1 MLLELLSYAFA
12 ASMNRME
19 LRQLRYFVT
28 TAELLNFTRAAERH
42 RVAQPA
48 LSRQIRGLEEELGMP
63 LLERDSRRVALTA
76 AGHLFLQDIRD
87 ILGQLESAE
96 ARIKR
101 FHREARQTLK
111 LGFAP
116 SLAGEHLPSII
127 RVMSERR
134 PDLQIALHDL
144 ANEDMINGIRDRELD
159 AALLP
164 ATAVPRSELFTV
176 WPLSKISHSVAF
188 AKGHPLAGQKRVQVA
203 DLRRENLIAYDRR
216 HYPDYWK
223 LLREIYAKAK
233 LPLIV
238 STEVDG
244 GGSLL
249 ASVQSG
255 QGVAIVPT
263 TLRATAPKNVGFR
276 PLQPP
281 AGARLALLHHRD
293 LPVRTMVSLRDACQ
307 LASTAKK

>member
-1 MLLELLSYAFA
+1 
-12 ASMNRME
+12 ME
-19 LRQLRYFVT
+19 LRQLRYFLT

-48 LSRQIRGLEEELGMP
+48 LSRQIRSLEDELGVR

-76 AGHLFLQDIRD
+76 AGHLFLQDIRE
-87 ILGQLESAE
+87 IMEQLEGAE

-101 FHREARQTLK
+101 FHREGRQPLQ

-116 SLAGEHLPSII
+116 SLVGNRLPAII
-127 RVMSERR
+127 QILSDRR
-134 PDLQIALHDL
+134 PDLQITLHDL
-144 ANEDMINGIRDRELD
+144 TNEDMITGIRDRQLD

-164 ATAVPRSELFTV
+164 AAAVPRSELFTV
-176 WPLSKISHSVAF
+176 WPLHTITF
-188 AKGHPLAGQKRVQVA
+188 AVVFPAGHPLARKKRVQVA

-223 LLREIYAKAK
+223 LIREIYTQAG
-233 LPLIV
+233 LPLMV
-238 STEVDG
+238 DAEVDG

-255 QGVAIVPT
+255 QGVAIVST
-263 TLRATAPKNVGFR
+263 TLRATAPRTVEFR
-276 PLQPP
+276 PLHPSP
-281 AGARLALLHHRD
+281 AARLALLHHRD
-293 LPVRTMVSLRDACQ
+293 LPARTMASLRDACQ
-307 LASTAKK
+307 SAAAD